1 MKTLRFFIIL
11 LISCILFPAANLNA
25 QSRFELGFGWIFGS
39 PDMNASYE
47 NLFVPPFDPVGSYI
61 SSSAGHTLNVD
72 GKFSYG
78 MTGFLNIFF
87 TRHIGAQVMVDYFKP
102 SLGGSNSD
110 FDYSLDYTN
119 TGDEPRHVEDTVT
132 WPSTEGNLTEIT
144 YSFNGIVRFPIP
156 GSFNAALSGGFSI
169 FNVKGKAVPM
179 GFIKFWRDA
188 ENTLFI
194 NTFRMV
200 YDFGPK
206 TQYGFNVG
214 GEVSYLLFRLLVVS
228 VEVRR
233 FQCAAELYQMNITE
247 DPILDDPP
255 EVIEGIL
262 DLGSLRINPSYT
274 RFSIALRMQF

>member
-1 MKTLRFFIIL
+1 MKTLRVFTIIL
-11 LISCILFPAANLNA
+11 IFSILLPVSNLTA

-39 PDMNASYE
+39 PDMNAAYD
-47 NLFVPPFDPVGSYI
+47 NQFVPPFTPVESYI
-61 SSSAGHTLNVD
+61 GSSAGHSLNVD

-87 TRHIGAQVMVDYFKP
+87 TRHVGVQVIVDYFKP

-110 FDYSLDYTN
+110 YTYSIDYRT
-119 TGDEPRHVEDTVT
+119 TGDEARHHENVIE
-132 WPSTEGNLTEIT
+132 WPATDGNLTEIT
-144 YSFNGIVRFPIP
+144 YSFNGIFRFPIP
-156 GSFNAALSGGFSI
+156 GSFSAALSGGFSI

-179 GFIKFWRDA
+179 GFTKFWRDA
-188 ENTLFI
+188 EDTLYI

-214 GEVSYLLFRLLVVS
+214 GELSYLLFRLLVVS

-233 FQCAAELYQMNITE
+233 FQCAADLYQMNITE
-247 DPILDDPP
+247 DPVLDDPP

-262 DLGSLRINPSYT
+262 DLGSLSINPSYT